1 MTVPNTG
8 RVSDTYWLIYI
19 TVWVLVMRK
28 VFYFNDLIA
37 IRFDCSENRRFNFF
51 FVAVVVFLRLV
62 FEYCVG
68 ENCYCYFYCY
78 CYCYCYCYF
87 PWFDSYLNAFAIK

>member
-1 MTVPNTG
+1 
-8 RVSDTYWLIYI
+8 
-19 TVWVLVMRK
+19 MRK

-62 FEYCVG
+62 FEYCIG
-68 ENCYCYFYCY
+68 EN
-78 CYCYCYCYF
+78 CYF
-87 PWFDSYLNAFAIK
+87 PWFDSYLNAFTIK